1 MLKESEK
8 ARTDFNVDTALADG
22 VAVVRMFLEGEEAMD
37 RVDDAVRKLIEV
49 RGPVGTADVVTVL
62 ASQVASLLA
71 ANAGSNGDPEALFD
85 TLIRAQIDLARRM
98 NAIEKERADG

>member
-1 MLKESEK
+1 MGGRKSG
-8 ARTDFNVDTALADG
+8 RVRRPDG
-22 VAVVRMFLEGEEAMD
+22 PVE
-37 RVDDAVRKLIEV
+37 IEV

-71 ANAGSNGDPEALFD
+71 ANAGPDGDPGALFD
-85 TLIRAQIDLARRM
+85 TMIRAQIDKARRM